1 MRRWLRR
8 RSPWHGVRRMA
19 LVETLGG
26 TLACCCAAR
35 PGRCLR
41 CVLGLHSRC
50 SRPGYVMLGP

>member
-1 MRRWLRR
+1 
-8 RSPWHGVRRMA
+8 MA
-19 LVETLGG
+19 FVETLSG

-41 CVLGLHSRC
+41 CVLGLHNRC